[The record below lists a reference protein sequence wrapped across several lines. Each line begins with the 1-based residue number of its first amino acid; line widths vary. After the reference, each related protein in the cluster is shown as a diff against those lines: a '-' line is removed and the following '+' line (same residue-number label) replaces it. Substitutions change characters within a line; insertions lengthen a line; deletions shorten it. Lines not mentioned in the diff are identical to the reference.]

1 MPETTLIQCLEL
13 LAIGATAGVLG
24 GLLGVGGGLV
34 MIPAM
39 VLVLGNHFGADS
51 FHLYKLA
58 AITTSIVLSIP
69 AAIRHNRARAIVH
82 RMLIG
87 IVPLAVIGAII
98 GVLAA
103 RCFAGEYTHWLR
115 RAFGGFLELVVLFN
129 LYQAR
134 RTARGQQT
142 LGNTCPMPQ
151 RRWLLGTVVGLPAGL
166 VAGLLG
172 IGGGVWAVP
181 SQRLFLGIQLRN
193 AIANSSCMIIGVAI
207 ATATAQSI
215 AVTTM
220 PPLRAL
226 DGWWL
231 SAWLA
236 PGALLGGWCGAGLT
250 HRLPIHWI
258 RHSFHLLLVVTGL
271 RIMLY

>member
-24 GLLGVGGGLV
+24 GLLGIGGGLV

-39 VLVLGNHFGADS
+39 VLVLGDYFGAGS

-69 AAIRHNRARAIVH
+69 AAIRHNRAQAIVH

-87 IVPLAVIGAII
+87 IVPLAIIGAIV

-103 RCFAGEYTHWLR
+103 RCFAGEYTHLLR

-129 LYQAR
+129 LYQTR
-134 RTARGQQT
+134 RAAQGQQF
-142 LGNTCPMPQ
+142 LGSTCPMPQ
-151 RRWLLGTVVGLPAGL
+151 RHWLLGTVVGLPAGL

-181 SQRLFLGIQLRN
+181 SQRLFLGVQLRN

-220 PPLRAL
+220 SLRAV

-250 HRLPIHWI
+250 HSLPVHWV
-258 RHSFHLLLVVTGL
+258 RRAFYLLLVVTGL